1 MKNSLETRLG
11 IFFAV
16 ALIAAA
22 IVLEMVGGADFFRH
36 GLVLK
41 ARFTN
46 VQELKRG
53 DPVKMAGKEIGR
65 VEDIQFGDDKLVVVM
80 KITERA
86 ARLRSTCKATIKFAG
101 LLGQNYVGIDFGSP
115 AGTLIDTDNQEI
127 ETYEQA
133 DLGVLMSKLDSVA
146 GDIKRITANFS
157 DLKLDELV
165 APFSDFLK
173 ESRPRLMG
181 FLTNAEAVSEQ
192 IASGKGTV
200 GRLIYDESLY
210 ASALQTVTNFNAT
223 AADVRTAVTEA
234 KTVLADVQS
243 GKGTIGKL
251 AKDEKLY
258 QEVADAATNLK
269 EILQKINRGQGSV
282 GKLVNDESLLNEA
295 KLTLQ
300 KLDKATE
307 GLEDQ
312 GPLTVLGIL
321 VNPLF

>member
-11 IFFAV
+11 VFFAL

-22 IVLEMVGGADFFRH
+22 IVLEMVGGADFFRR

-41 ARFTN
+41 TRFGN

-53 DPVKMAGKEIGR
+53 DLVKMAGKEIGR

-80 KITERA
+80 KITDRTA
-86 ARLRSTCKATIKFAG
+86 KVRNTCKATIKFSG
-101 LLGQNYVGIDFGSP
+101 LLGQNYVGIDFGAPS
-115 AGTLIDTDNQEI
+115 GSIIDTDNQEI
-127 ETYEQA
+127 ESYEQA
-133 DLGVLMSKLDSVA
+133 DLGMLMSKLDGVA
-146 GDIKRITANFS
+146 GDIKKITANFT

-165 APFSDFLK
+165 APFSDFLR
-173 ESRPRLMG
+173 ESRPRIMG
-181 FLTNAEAVSEQ
+181 ILTNVQSVSEQ
-192 IASGKGTV
+192 IASGQGTV
-200 GRLIYDESLY
+200 GRLIKEDTLY
-210 ASALQTVTNFNAT
+210 TAALSTVTNFDGTAT
-223 AADVRTAVTEA
+223 EVRAAVAEA
-234 KTVLADVQS
+234 KAVLAEVQE

-251 AKDEKLY
+251 AKDEQLY
-258 QEVADAATNLK
+258 REITDAATHLK

-282 GKLVNDESLLNEA
+282 GKLINDDSLLNEA